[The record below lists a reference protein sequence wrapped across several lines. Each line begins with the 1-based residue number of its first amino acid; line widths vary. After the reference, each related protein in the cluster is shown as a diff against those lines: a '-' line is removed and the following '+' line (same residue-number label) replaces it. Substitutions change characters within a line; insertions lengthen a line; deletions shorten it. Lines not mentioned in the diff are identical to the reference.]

1 LEIELGTRF
10 YQGIDQRQL
19 PALLKFL
26 LEQQIRD
33 IVQRMGTNA
42 IVGSPADERVGLRGI
57 FCEDSAQ
64 RAGITVLKSLL
75 HTTIISIHGVR
86 YDFYWMAFITVS
98 GEPATRHEELA
109 RIASQRLRCELVT
122 EARLADIIGSE
133 FGAAEGISNKAW
145 PHLALSILAKLGTE
159 HHLVVSS
166 VGAELL
172 FRNLPGIL
180 RVHVTES
187 ESRRLGNLMLD
198 RRLEREEAKDL
209 LGEMQTEQSAVR
221 KHRFGR
227 AGVRFE
233 SYDLVMNGEALAIDQ
248 MADVLEAAVKSKG
261 MLEAGLFSLAAEA
274 QLQFQVRLKLARF
287 GIVPPDRVHLVHK
300 EFGHPSEQVFANL
313 LDYYR
318 IAWEYE
324 PRSFPLQWDKDGKVL
339 EAFTPDFYL
348 PEFDLYV
355 ELTTMKQANVTKKN
369 RKIRLLR
376 AIYPHV
382 NIQVFYQK
390 DVRDL
395 VIKYG
400 LPERL
405 AQ

>member
-1 LEIELGTRF
+1 
-10 YQGIDQRQL
+10 
-19 PALLKFL
+19 
-26 LEQQIRD
+26 
-33 IVQRMGTNA
+33 
-42 IVGSPADERVGLRGI
+42 
-57 FCEDSAQ
+57 
-64 RAGITVLKSLL
+64 LL
-75 HTTIISIHGVR
+75 HTTIISIDGVR
-86 YDFYWMAFITVS
+86 YDFYWMAFITIS
-98 GEPATRHEELA
+98 GEAATRHEELA
-109 RIASQRLRCELVT
+109 RIAAQRLDCELVT
-122 EARLADIIGSE
+122 ESRLGDIIASE
-133 FGAAEGISNKAW
+133 FGARDGIPDKAW
-145 PHLALSILAKLGTE
+145 PHLAVSILARLGTE
-159 HHLVVSS
+159 HNLVVSS
-166 VGAELL
+166 IGSEML

-180 RVHVTES
+180 RVHVTDA
-187 ESRRLGNLMLD
+187 ESRRIGNLMVD
-198 RRLEREEAKDL
+198 RRLEREDAKALLRRMEA
-209 LGEMQTEQSAVR
+209 EQTSVR

-227 AGVRFE
+227 ASGRFE
-233 SYDLVMNGEALAIDQ
+233 NYDLVMNGEALSTDQ
-248 MADVLEAAVKSKG
+248 MADVLEAAAKSKG
-261 MLEAGLFSLAAEA
+261 MLEAGLLSLAAEA

-287 GIVPPDRVHLVHK
+287 GIVPPDRVHVERK

-313 LDYYR
+313 LDFYR

-324 PRSFPLQWDKDGKVL
+324 PRSFALQWDKDGKVQ

-395 VIKYG
+395 VIKYE
-400 LPERL
+400 LPEKL